1 MRVEPREFNEA
12 GQALTVGRRTRI
24 EHHCGEGRT
33 LRVSRDDRGI
43 AAYCHRCHSKG
54 FIPTQVSMAERIA
67 RLSAGREADS
77 EAEQQLELPAPA
89 TFDPAEWPD
98 EARLWLYKAGFS
110 NDEIRRHGWY
120 WNPRMSRVILP
131 VRKDGEVIYWQ
142 GRGFDKD
149 RPKALN
155 PVVNREGLV
164 VEYGDSAAPWVAL
177 TEDILSA
184 AKVGGVGR
192 AMALLGTVL
201 ARSTAL
207 SLADDGRPVF
217 LMLDDDPA
225 GRRGAAQASK
235 LLSLL
240 GVWHRQVYF
249 GKDPKAVPR
258 VEILQRVMELLP

>member
-1 MRVEPREFNEA
+1 M
-12 GQALTVGRRTRI
+12 
-24 EHHCGEGRT
+24 
-33 LRVSRDDRGI
+33 
-43 AAYCHRCHSKG
+43 
-54 FIPTQVSMAERIA
+54 
-67 RLSAGREADS
+67 
-77 EAEQQLELPAPA
+77 
-89 TFDPAEWPD
+89 
-98 EARLWLYKAGFS
+98 
-110 NDEIRRHGWY
+110 
-120 WNPRMSRVILP
+120 
-131 VRKDGEVIYWQ
+131 
-142 GRGFDKD
+142 
-149 RPKALN
+149 
-155 PVVNREGLV
+155 
-164 VEYGDSAAPWVAL
+164 
-177 TEDILSA
+177 
-184 AKVGGVGR
+184 GR